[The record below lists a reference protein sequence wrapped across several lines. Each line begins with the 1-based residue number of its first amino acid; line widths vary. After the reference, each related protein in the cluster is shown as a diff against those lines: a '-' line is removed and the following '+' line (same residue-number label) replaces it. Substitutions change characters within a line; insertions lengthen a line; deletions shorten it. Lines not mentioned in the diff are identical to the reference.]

1 MRQEGESII
10 KIKSWI
16 VRPEKEEGYNIM
28 YESKKVQT
36 FESDVRLEISRN
48 FEQDI
53 DIFDDIDIS
62 EKKSLSSL
70 SGDNLSLPV
79 KETFHY

>member
-1 MRQEGESII
+1 
-10 KIKSWI
+10 
-16 VRPEKEEGYNIM
+16 M

-70 SGDNLSLPV
+70 SGDNLKLACKRDFSLLINGDQT
-79 KETFHY
+79 KKDLRYFNQC